1 MHSARVCPVG
11 ERPFRT
17 EDLATV
23 LTCHSQGVTPVPSGG
38 DEPVCNEESAA
49 LTRQLGFV
57 EADGAITVL
66 DDDLLLANGLGW
78 SPDGRTLYSV
88 DTLAETIYRR
98 DYGADATGDRFPFVV
113 GALFDGMT
121 VDSRG
126 NLWTAVRGAGE
137 VRCFGPSSHHR
148 PRT

>member
-1 MHSARVCPVG
+1 M
-11 ERPFRT
+11 
-17 EDLATV
+17 
-23 LTCHSQGVTPVPSGG
+23 
-38 DEPVCNEESAA
+38 
-49 LTRQLGFV
+49 
-57 EADGAITVL
+57 L